1 MPKIK
6 IFDTAKKSSKY
17 DKYLK
22 DHPYFCNSFRL
33 VLCGPSGCGKTQLLY
48 NLLFSKDF
56 MLDLWKKTKG
66 EINAFIPT
74 LDTCEELAGLAKK
87 NRHNPKNFK
96 IHNKWDAGV
105 CEEEYQKLDEK
116 EANLFIFD
124 DVAFLSNFS
133 TPHKRNIIDEIL
145 CAGRHKSAFCVVLS
159 QKYTHLN
166 ENLRANNCTCL
177 IMFFGLIQKE
187 LERIYT
193 ENFSSIMEEKEFNK
207 LIKENLN
214 APYKFIVF
222 DKKHNKVYNDEFE
235 ELNIREEKEEV

>member
-1 MPKIK
+1 MPKIEL
-6 IFDTAKKSSKY
+6 FETSKKSSKY

-33 VLCGPSGCGKTQLLY
+33 ILCGPSGCGKTQLLY
-48 NLLFSKDF
+48 NLLFSKNF

-74 LDTCEELAGLAKK
+74 IDTCEELAGIAKSK
-87 NRHNPKNFK
+87 RFNPKNFK
-96 IHNKWDAGV
+96 IHNKWEPDV
-105 CEEEYQKLDEK
+105 CQEEYNKLDEK

-133 TPHKRNIIDEIL
+133 RPNKRNIIDEIL
-145 CAGRHKSAFCVVLS
+145 CSGRHKSAYCIVLS
-159 QKYTHLN
+159 QKYTHMN

-187 LERIYT
+187 LTRIYI
-193 ENFSSIMEEKEFNK
+193 ENFSSIMEEDKFNN
-207 LIKENLN
+207 LIREHLN
-214 APYKFIVF
+214 EPYKFIVY
-222 DKKHNKVYNDEFE
+222 DKKHNKIYNSEFE
-235 ELNIREEKEEV
+235 LIEE